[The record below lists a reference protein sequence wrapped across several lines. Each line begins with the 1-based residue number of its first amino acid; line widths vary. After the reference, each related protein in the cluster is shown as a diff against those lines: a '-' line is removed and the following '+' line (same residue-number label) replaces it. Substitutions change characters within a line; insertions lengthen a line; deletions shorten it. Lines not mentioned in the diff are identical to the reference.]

1 MPYDIMTAGAGYL
14 DVLAGADPDLAELL
28 GASSGQALQ
37 VLAGAHPAALAHAAR
52 QGHPAARAAL
62 QRLVAERIADRGTI
76 VSEQP
81 FRAGREWVIGFD
93 PVTLPAR
100 VAPALLG
107 ASVLVVTQP
116 QVVFR
121 GERLIIPSDIGGGVQ
136 IIDVKVGNRSQLAAG
151 ASLPGRTFDE
161 RGVGV
166 RLQMDTAQISQQ
178 IIIIAAN
185 TTGAD
190 ITFTASIIGRAVAM

>member
-1 MPYDIMTAGAGYL
+1 MPPYDIMTAGAGYL
-14 DVLAGADPDLAELL
+14 DVLAGSDPDLAELL
-28 GASSGQALQ
+28 GASSGQGLQ
-37 VLAGAHPAALAHAAR
+37 VLAGAEALAVAARNGNQAAHAALKR
-52 QGHPAARAAL
+52 I
-62 QRLVAERIADRGTI
+62 VADRIAARGTI

-93 PVTLPAR
+93 PVVLPAR

-107 ASVLVVTQP
+107 TSVLITTQP

-121 GERLIIPSDIGGGVQ
+121 GERLIIPSDIAGAVQ
-136 IIDVKVGNRSQLAAG
+136 VIDVKVGNRSQLG
-151 ASLPGRTFDE
+151 SGTSIPGRSFDE

-166 RLQMDTAQISQQ
+166 RMQMDTAQISQQ

-185 TTGAD
+185 NSGGD
-190 ITFTASIIGRAVAM
+190 VTFTASIFGRAVAM